1 MAWVVWAGQDQLGS
15 SAKTP
20 SALVLGLLSCS
31 PLCCWASICPAR
43 SPPPR
48 RRRCLG
54 LGSEALF
61 PSHQDSGPRRSHPLS
76 WLKVSSR
83 SLRADWGAH
92 TMHCTCDVLLT
103 GTLETYIMLFTDATL
118 INLTTFKKFKKI

>member
-43 SPPPR
+43 SPPPLR

-54 LGSEALF
+54 LALR
-61 PSHQDSGPRRSHPLS
+61 PSS
-76 WLKVSSR
+76 
-83 SLRADWGAH
+83 
-92 TMHCTCDVLLT
+92 LLT
-103 GTLETYIMLFTDATL
+103 RILAPGDLVHSPGLKYHPGV
-118 INLTTFKKFKKI
+118 